1 MQKLIKKY
9 KLSYTLED
17 VSSPEWSKG
26 NHFHYIINVDDQEF
40 DYWTSVADYTKGK
53 DYLTDMDLLLAF
65 RAVAEDALYSVQY
78 ELDEFLVNL
87 GYDEDLE
94 SVRSGEKAYSSC
106 EESFSKLGYSEAEL
120 IDILDELDK
129 YDIC

>member
-1 MQKLIKKY
+1 MKKLIKKY

-17 VSSPEWSKG
+17 VGSPEWSKG
-26 NHFHYIINVDDQEF
+26 SHFHYIINVDDQEF

-53 DYLTDMDLLLAF
+53 DYLTDTDLLLAF
-65 RAVAEDALYSVQY
+65 RAIVEDALYSVQY

-94 SVRSGEKAYSSC
+94 SVRKGEKAYSSC
-106 EESFSKLGYSEAEL
+106 EEAFSKLGYSESEL
-120 IDILDELDK
+120 IYILDELDK